1 MIRSSVVLIPLAA
14 LAVAV
19 SCSSSNDEGRPP
31 TQGNLPTGSVTTGTG
46 GQGSG
51 TGGQGSGTGGDGGGT
66 GGDGG
71 GTGGQGAGGGVPSPG
86 CTNGVKDGGET
97 SIDCGG
103 GDCAPC
109 PAGQAC
115 AAPTDCF
122 SRRCEESAG
131 GGTTCAEA
139 QCDNGVKDGDETSI
153 DCGGGAAP
161 RGDNPACPPCAD
173 LLDCAVSSDCESL
186 SCVGGKCLTA
196 SCSDKVKNGD
206 ETGVDCGG
214 RCAGCAPGEA
224 CRLSTDCRER
234 VCANQ
239 ICQMES
245 CSDGV
250 KNGKE
255 TDVDCGGTLCS
266 TKCPAGQ
273 QCTRREDCVTDV
285 CNSTTRLCACPDG
298 MLIAPVAGGG
308 NYCIDQYEVTK
319 KEYNAFLGASPMLA
333 GLPAEC
339 SGNIYQP
346 SDGWPYSEERAPVNY
361 IDWCDAYAYCMWRS
375 KHLCGKIG
383 GGASSPA
390 DLANAAQN
398 EWYNAC
404 SGQGVNEYPYGH
416 AYAPRCK
423 VNDPD
428 GAFALKS
435 VGPAPIPP
443 VTMCEGSVTDLYHMS
458 GNVAEWENS
467 CDAEG
472 NCLIRGGSRASEPDA
487 DDVAKGSLK
496 AARCDARSYAPRRD
510 DTNPDI
516 GFRCCL

>member
-19 SCSSSNDEGRPP
+19 SCSSSDGKGRPP

-46 GQGSG
+46 GHGG
-51 TGGQGSGTGGDGGGT
+51 GPGGQ
-66 GGDGG
+66 
-71 GTGGQGAGGGVPSPG
+71 GGQGAGGGEPSPG
-86 CTNGVKDGGET
+86 CTNGVKDGEET
-97 SIDCGG
+97 DRDCGG
-103 GDCAPC
+103 DCDPC
-109 PAGQAC
+109 GAGQAC
-115 AAPTDCF
+115 AEPTDCL

-153 DCGGGAAP
+153 DCGGAAAAQ
-161 RGDNPACPPCAD
+161 RNDNPECPPCPD
-173 LLDCAVSSDCESL
+173 LLECVASSDCESL

-196 SCSDKVKNGD
+196 SCSDTVKNGD
-206 ETGVDCGG
+206 ETAVDCGG
-214 RCAGCAPGEA
+214 RCAGCDAGEA
-224 CRLSTDCRER
+224 CRLSTDCSEL
-234 VCANQ
+234 VCINQ
-239 ICQMES
+239 ICQEAS

-255 TDVDCGGTLCS
+255 TDVDCGGNGCR
-266 TKCPAGQ
+266 TKCPPGQ
-273 QCTRREDCVTDV
+273 QCTSGEDCASNL
-285 CNSTTRLCACPDG
+285 CNSTTHLCACPNG
-298 MLIAPVAGGG
+298 MVIAPVAGGG

-319 KEYNAFLGASPMLA
+319 EEYDAFLGASLPPA

-346 SDGWPYSEERAPVNY
+346 SDGWPYAEARAPVNY

-375 KHLCGKIG
+375 KHLCGRIG

-390 DLANAAQN
+390 ELANRAQN

-416 AYAPRCK
+416 AYEPKCK

-428 GAFALKS
+428 GEFALKS
-435 VGPAPIPP
+435 VGPSPVPP
-443 VTMCEGSVTDLYHMS
+443 LTMCEGSVTDLYHMS

-472 NCLIRGGSRASEPDA
+472 NCLVRGGSRASVPDA
-487 DDVAKGSLK
+487 DDVANGTLK
-496 AARCDARSYAPRRD
+496 AARCDAGSYARRRD
-510 DTNPDI
+510 DTNPNI
-516 GFRCCL
+516 GFRCCF